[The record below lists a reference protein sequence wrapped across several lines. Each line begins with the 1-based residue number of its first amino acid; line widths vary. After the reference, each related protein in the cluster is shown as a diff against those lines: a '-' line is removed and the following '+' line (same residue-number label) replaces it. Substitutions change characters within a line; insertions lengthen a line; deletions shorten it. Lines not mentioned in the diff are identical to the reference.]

1 MIAELAA
8 FNAAFGVVKAAI
20 GNGKDIMS
28 CAKHI
33 GDMIGAEEQLRA
45 RGERKKNSLLSQL
58 AGKQANDF
66 EEFMAIE
73 KMKESRKELL
83 QAMQLYGRGG
93 LKDDFLKFEA
103 EARKKRR
110 ADAKA
115 REAKKQAIIEWTIG
129 ILLFVTVLAV
139 LVIVGYFIGED
150 QGRW

>member
-28 CAKHI
+28 CAKQI

-45 RGERKKNSLLSQL
+45 RGERKKNGFLAKL
-58 AGKQANDF
+58 AGKEANDF

-83 QAMQLYGRGG
+83 QAMQLFGRGG
-93 LKDDFLKFEA
+93 LKDDFLKFEI

-110 ADAKA
+110 AEAK
-115 REAKKQAIIEWTIG
+115 RKEAKKQAIIEWTIG
-129 ILLFVTVLAV
+129 IILFIVAVGVLAT
-139 LVIVGYFIGED
+139 IGYFVGQD
-150 QGRW
+150 QGKW

>member
-73 KMKESRKELL
+73 KMKESRKQLL

-115 REAKKQAIIEWTIG
+115 REAKKQAVIEWTIG
-129 ILLFVTVLAV
+129 ILLFVTVLSV
-139 LVIVGYFIGED
+139 LIIVGYFIGED

>member
-28 CAKHI
+28 CAKQI
-33 GDMIGAEEQLRA
+33 GDMIGAEENLRA
-45 RGERKKNSLLSQL
+45 RGERKKNGFLAKL
-58 AGKQANDF
+58 AGKEANDF

-93 LKDDFLKFEA
+93 LKDDFLKFEI

-110 ADAKA
+110 EEAK
-115 REAKKQAIIEWTIG
+115 RKEAKKQSIIEWTIG
-129 ILLFVTVLAV
+129 IILFIVAVGILAA
-139 LVIVGYFIGED
+139 IGYFVGQD
-150 QGRW
+150 QGKW

>member
-28 CAKHI
+28 CAKQI
-33 GDMIGAEEQLRA
+33 GDMIGAEENLRA
-45 RGERKKNSLLSQL
+45 RGERKKNGFLAKL

-93 LKDDFLKFEA
+93 LKDDFLKFEI

-110 ADAKA
+110 AEAK
-115 REAKKQAIIEWTIG
+115 RKEAKKQAIIEWTIG
-129 ILLFVTVLAV
+129 IILFIVAVGILAA
-139 LVIVGYFIGED
+139 IGYFVGQD
-150 QGRW
+150 QGKW

>member
-8 FNAAFGVVKAAI
+8 FNAAFGVVKAAV
-20 GNGKDIMS
+20 GNGRDIMS
-28 CAKHI
+28 CAKQI

-45 RGERKKNSLLSQL
+45 RGERKKNGFL
-58 AGKQANDF
+58 AQISGKTANDF

-73 KMKESRKELL
+73 KMKQSRKELL
-83 QAMQLYGRGG
+83 SAMQLYGRGG
-93 LKDDFLKFEA
+93 LKDEFLKFEA

-115 REAKKQAIIEWTIG
+115 REAKKQAIIEWTVG
-129 ILLFVTVLAV
+129 SLLF
-139 LVIVGYFIGED
+139 IVMLGGLTAIGYFIGQD

>member
-73 KMKESRKELL
+73 KMKESRKQLL

-115 REAKKQAIIEWTIG
+115 REAKKQAIIEWTVG

-139 LVIVGYFIGED
+139 LIIVGYFIGED

>member
-73 KMKESRKELL
+73 KMKESRKQLL

-115 REAKKQAIIEWTIG
+115 REAKKQAVIEWTIG

>member
-73 KMKESRKELL
+73 KMKESRKQLL

>member
-20 GNGKDIMS
+20 GNGRDIMS
-28 CAKHI
+28 CAKQI

-93 LKDDFLKFEA
+93 LKDDFLAFEV

-110 ADAKA
+110 AEAKA
-115 REAKKQAIIEWTIG
+115 REARKQSIIEWTVGIVLFVSSLG
-129 ILLFVTVLAV
+129 ILGT
-139 LVIVGYFIGED
+139 IGYFIGQD
-150 QGRW
+150 QGKW

>member
-28 CAKHI
+28 CAKQI
-33 GDMIGAEEQLRA
+33 GDMIGAEENLRA
-45 RGERKKNSLLSQL
+45 RGERKKNGFLAKL
-58 AGKQANDF
+58 AGKEANDF

-83 QAMQLYGRGG
+83 QVMQLYGRGG
-93 LKDDFLKFEA
+93 LKDDFLKFEI

-110 ADAKA
+110 EEAK
-115 REAKKQAIIEWTIG
+115 RKEAKKQSIVEWTIG
-129 ILLFVTVLAV
+129 IILFIVAVGILAA
-139 LVIVGYFIGED
+139 IGYFVGQD
-150 QGRW
+150 QGKW

>member
-73 KMKESRKELL
+73 KMKESRKQLL

-93 LKDDFLKFEA
+93 LKEDFLKFEA

-115 REAKKQAIIEWTIG
+115 REAKKQAIIEWTVG

-139 LVIVGYFIGED
+139 LITVGYFIGED

>member
-28 CAKHI
+28 CAKQI
-33 GDMIGAEEQLRA
+33 GDMIGAEENLRA
-45 RGERKKNSLLSQL
+45 RGERKKNGFLAKL
-58 AGKQANDF
+58 AGKEANDF

-93 LKDDFLKFEA
+93 LKDDFLKFEI

-110 ADAKA
+110 AEAK
-115 REAKKQAIIEWTIG
+115 RKEAKKQAIIEWTIG
-129 ILLFVTVLAV
+129 IILFIVAVGILAA
-139 LVIVGYFIGED
+139 IGYFVGQD
-150 QGRW
+150 QGKW

>member
-110 ADAKA
+110 ADAQA
-115 REAKKQAIIEWTIG
+115 REAKKQAVIEWTIG